1 MKMNLYVAYGR
12 YEGIEDGCILVVAPT
27 SRRAKALAWRS
38 RELDNCDEF
47 IDVAVNRI
55 KDPDNCWPLV
65 EPEKRNQEHVIA
77 MPAYCQACNGW
88 GNGLDKNGLC
98 SYCGQPPGP
107 HLVELFKLRA
117 PS

>member
-1 MKMNLYVAYGR
+1 MMNLYVAYSR
-12 YEGIEDGCILVVAPT
+12 YESVDGGCILVVAPT
-27 SRRAKALAWRS
+27 ARRAKALAWRS

-55 KDPDNCWPLV
+55 KNPDNCWPLV